1 MSAISLK
8 KILRNGTALVAAT
21 LLSTQAYAGAEPV
34 TLDGSLADDTWGGAA
49 SLTQTGLAKD
59 AQAGD
64 GPVSL
69 IDTSTHAV
77 GTLMITNNQTA
88 NDGEG
93 LNTFTTGDIDN
104 NTNDAGS
111 IEVSQGL
118 GTTAPFVVNIAGVT
132 NSGSGASTMSI
143 ITNNAATNQSVTVNV
158 GSDGLTLGGTGP
170 RTLVL
175 TNFGTTS
182 TGQAL
187 TLNVAGATSVA
198 GEVDVTAGDGM
209 NDSVTIVDTGN
220 AVYGAG
226 VGLRGGTATG
236 TDAELVLNGASN
248 TLTGLVSLQEPS
260 AGQAILY
267 LGADVTTLTATAG
280 IVGGVGG
287 DQGEIYINGSTAIT
301 GSIGTGSAVK
311 AVTAG
316 LAGTTSSI
324 NGAVNA
330 EAVLIDGGGDG
341 AAGAMN
347 FGSTVTAG
355 ALEVIS
361 EGTTTAQAE
370 SATIT
375 GNTSV
380 TGATLVTAGSFTGA
394 NVTLNLN
401 GASNTLTG
409 AVTLTDQGD
418 GPTGAQAI
426 LNFGA
431 GVTSTTAPAGINGGA
446 ANEGVV
452 NLLGSNTIIGSIG
465 ATTNVY
471 AVTAGVENTT
481 SSISGA
487 VNSYIVT
494 VNGTTNAAHTGA
506 VTFGNTLTVG
516 AGGMA
521 VSSAGTTTAQVEN
534 ATVTGAFTDA
544 GVLNVVAGAQ
554 AGANASLTLNGA
566 TNTITGATTLTDVA
580 GGGNSTLAIG
590 NGATVNFN
598 GGLLGASTNEGT
610 LALAGSATING
621 AVGSAADEL
630 KAITLAGAGTDEFAG
645 NFYAT
650 TIAYGA
656 SNSTLEIADGANIT
670 STITAT
676 NTGTL
681 TFLGSSTVGGQI
693 GAAGDV
699 VSTINAGQV
708 AGSADTFNNAIH
720 AGTVNVGAGSAT
732 FKGATTGALNFTNA
746 AGTATLDGVTFTGN
760 INGTGGNT
768 TTGVG
773 NLVLE
778 GTNTI
783 SGNVGNTGTL
793 NTLTL
798 EGSGVTDT
806 VASAGL
812 AFNAANTT
820 NVGTNTLAL
829 GTNSFTIGPG
839 QSMAVTITS
848 GGAHGEV
855 TSTGAVTVN
864 AASKLDLTINGYFP
878 TTTFTLVSGGSGTV
892 SALNAGGLTV
902 NGVNDGS
909 AQSMTLGAVTYAQV
923 GAGTDQL
930 EILATNNGSASVASN
945 PNNAAVAHAM
955 DTIGTTGN
963 SAIQAAQGNIY
974 SASSAGGVN
983 NVLSSL
989 LPTVD
994 GGSQMASIEVMTQI
1008 QDITDTRM
1016 AAVEAGDGSSGV
1028 AAGAS
1033 DNGVGMWIQGYGE
1046 SANQAERDSVE
1057 GYHASTWGSAIGA
1070 DSENILDNG
1079 LLGVAV
1085 NYGKATVNS
1094 DNTNTTSTI
1103 VDNYGLTLYG
1113 VAGFQNQTFL
1123 EGQAGFAYNKI
1134 SSTRNN
1140 VGGVPGADAD
1150 GSTHSDQYDAKMTF
1164 GQDFA
1169 RWFLADVTA
1178 TPDISSSFTH
1188 LNTQGYTETGTG
1200 DDLTVGSNSQNNFN
1214 VGFGGKLAYRF
1225 RDADGS
1231 VIKPIFRADYS
1242 YAIIDDRIDT
1252 TSNFVGASAGT
1263 NPSFT
1268 TEGAQPDRNRIDLS
1282 AGVTYMSTANW
1293 DMSANYDFEYRPD
1306 YKANTGTL
1314 RATAHF

>member
-8 KILRNGTALVAAT
+8 KILRNGTAIVAAT

-34 TLDGSLADDTWGGAA
+34 TLDGTLADDTWAETAAGAG
-49 SLTQTGLAKD
+49 TQTGLPTE

-69 IDTSTHAV
+69 AGDQ
-77 GTLMITNNQTA
+77 LLITNDQMA

-93 LNTFTTGDIDN
+93 LNTFTTGTIN
-104 NTNDAGS
+104 NNAGGGE
-111 IEVSQGL
+111 INISQSAL
-118 GTTAPFVVNIAGVT
+118 GTTGIFSVTIGSVT
-132 NSGSGASTMSI
+132 NGGGGASSMI
-143 ITNNAATNQSVTVNV
+143 INTNSAAGQSVAVLDNSV
-158 GSDGLTLGGTGP
+158 LTLGTGGM
-170 RTLVL
+170 TL
-175 TNFGTTS
+175 TNNGSSSGATEQLS
-182 TGQAL
+182 L
-187 TLNVAGATSVA
+187 TVEGVTSVA
-198 GEVDVTAGDGM
+198 GQLLATAGGGV
-209 NDSVTIVDTGN
+209 NDSVTITDNDDATYSS
-220 AVYGAG
+220 AAG
-226 VGLRGGTATG
+226 IGLRGGTAAGADT
-236 TDAELVLNGASN
+236 ELVLNGATN

-260 AGQAILY
+260 TGQAILY
-267 LGADVTTLTATAG
+267 LGANVTSLTATAG
-280 IVGGVGG
+280 IIGGVGG
-287 DQGEIYINGSTAIT
+287 NQGEIYVNGSTVIT
-301 GSIGTGSAVK
+301 GSIGAGSAVK
-311 AVTAG
+311 AITVG

-324 NGAVNA
+324 TGTVNA

-341 AAGAMN
+341 TAGAMT
-347 FGSTVTAG
+347 FGSTVTAR

-370 SATIT
+370 TATIT
-375 GNTSV
+375 GNASV
-380 TGATLVTAGSFTGA
+380 AGATLVTAGSFTGA
-394 NVTLNLN
+394 NATLNLN

-409 AVTLTDQGD
+409 AVTLTDVGD
-418 GPTGAQAI
+418 GPSGAQAI
-426 LNFGA
+426 LNFGP
-431 GVTSTTAPAGINGGA
+431 GVTSTTVTAGINGGA

-452 NLLGSNTIIGSIG
+452 NLQGSNTIIGSIG
-465 ATTNVY
+465 ATTGVY

-481 SSISGA
+481 SSITGA
-487 VNSYIVT
+487 VNAYNVT
-494 VNGTTNAAHTGA
+494 VSGGTNAAHTGA
-506 VTFGNTLTVG
+506 VTFGSTLAVG
-516 AGGMA
+516 AGSMT
-521 VSSAGTTTAQVEN
+521 VSSAGTTMAQVEN
-534 ATVTGAFTDA
+534 TTVTGAFTDA
-544 GVLNVVAGAQ
+544 GVLNVTAGAE

-566 TNTITGATTLTDVA
+566 TNTIVGATTLTDVA
-580 GGGNSTLAIG
+580 AGGNSTLAIG
-590 NGATVNFN
+590 NGATVNFE

-621 AVGSAADEL
+621 AVGSVSDEL

-693 GAAGDV
+693 GAAVDV
-699 VSTINAGQV
+699 VSTINAGQTT
-708 AGSADTFNNAIH
+708 GSADTFNNAVY
-720 AGTVNVGAGSAT
+720 AANLNVGAGSAT
-732 FKGATTGALNFTNA
+732 FKGATSGALAFTNA

-760 INGTGGNT
+760 INGTGGT
-768 TTGVG
+768 TVTGVG

-783 SGNVGNTGTL
+783 TGNIGNTGTL

-798 EGSGVTDT
+798 EGVGVTDT
-806 VASAGL
+806 VTSGGL
-812 AFNAANTT
+812 AINAANTT

-829 GTNSFTIGPG
+829 GTNNFTVGAG
-839 QSMAVTITS
+839 QNLAVTISS
-848 GGAHGEV
+848 GAAHGEV
-855 TSTGAVTVN
+855 TSVGAVSVN

-878 TTTFTLVSGGSGTV
+878 TTTFTLVTGGSGVV

-902 NGVNDGS
+902 NGVNDGT
-909 AQSMTLGAVTYAQV
+909 ATSMTLGAVTYAQV
-923 GAGTDQL
+923 GAGTDEL
-930 EILATNNGSASVASN
+930 EIQATNNGSASVASN
-945 PNNAAVAHAM
+945 PNNLSVARAM

-963 SAIQAAQGNIY
+963 AAIQGAQGNIY
-974 SASSAGGVN
+974 SASSSSGVN
-983 NVLSSL
+983 SVLSSL

-994 GGSQMASIEVMTQI
+994 GGSQMASIQVMTQI

-1028 AAGAS
+1028 AAGAT

-1046 SANQAERDSVE
+1046 SANQQERDSVA

-1070 DSENILDNG
+1070 DSENIIDNG

-1085 NYGKATVNS
+1085 NYGKATVDS
-1094 DNTNTTSTI
+1094 DNTNETSTI
-1103 VDNYGLTLYG
+1103 VDNYGLTFYG

-1123 EGQAGFAYNKI
+1123 EGQTGFAYNKI

-1140 VGGVPGADAD
+1140 VGGVAGDDAD

-1178 TPDISSSFTH
+1178 TPDISASYTH

-1200 DDLTVGSNSQNNFN
+1200 ADLNVGSNSQNNFN

-1242 YAIIDDRIDT
+1242 YAILDDRIDT

-1263 NPSFT
+1263 NPSFV
-1268 TEGAQPDRNRIDLS
+1268 TEGAQPDRNRLDLS

-1293 DMSANYDFEYRPD
+1293 DMSANYNFEYRPD